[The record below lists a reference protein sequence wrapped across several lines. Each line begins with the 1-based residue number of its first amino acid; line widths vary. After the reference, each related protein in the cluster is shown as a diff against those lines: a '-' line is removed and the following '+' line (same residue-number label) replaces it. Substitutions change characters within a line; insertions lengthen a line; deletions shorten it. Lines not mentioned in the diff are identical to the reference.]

1 MTVPTLVRPTAG
13 VGGSILLVVLS
24 GVLFGTAG
32 TAQQL
37 GPSGVAP
44 IAVGVL
50 RIQVGAIALLVAMPW
65 LGARRGRLIA
75 LWRRPQIL
83 VTAVAAALYQ
93 PCFFGAVSSVG
104 VALGTLV
111 AVGSEPVF
119 AGLLGWVALG
129 HRPTRGWLLATAIAV
144 AGLALRSAGRLETGG
159 DLFGLV
165 PALGAGLC
173 SACYTVAAKHQLDR
187 DATAIEVPAASFVL
201 GGLLLAPLLVG
212 QPLAWAATSSG
223 FALAVY
229 LGVATMAIA
238 NVLLARGIHGLPPG
252 PAATLMLTD
261 PVVATLLGVL
271 VLGEALTPL
280 AAIGVALVLAGLVL
294 QGVVVA
300 RAAPD
305 DLEPAPVL

>member
-1 MTVPTLVRPTAG
+1 MTGIR
-13 VGGSILLVVLS
+13 GSILLVVAA

-32 TAQQL
+32 TAQSL
-37 GPSGVAP
+37 GPTGAAP
-44 IAVGVL
+44 IAVGIL
-50 RIQVGAIALLVAMPW
+50 RIQVGAIALVAVMPL
-65 LGARRGRLIA
+65 LGASRRRLPV

-119 AGLLGWVALG
+119 AGLLGWLALR
-129 HRPTRGWLLATAIAV
+129 HRPTLGWLVATAIAV
-144 AGLALRSAGRLETGG
+144 IGLALRSAGRLEAGG
-159 DLFGLV
+159 DVLGLL

-187 DATAIEVPAASFVL
+187 GATAIEVPAASFVL
-201 GGLLLAPLLVG
+201 GGLLLAPLLLG
-212 QPLAWAATSSG
+212 QPLAWAASPSG
-223 FALAVY
+223 VALVVY

-252 PAATLMLTD
+252 PTATLMLTD

-280 AAIGVALVLAGLVL
+280 AALGVVLVLAGLVL

-300 RAAPD
+300 RGEPD